1 MPLGRDRD
9 PFDRT
14 VAYLRERLAAWRPLQ
29 GAVISINGL
38 AQTLDVSHTP
48 VREALAMLTGE
59 GLIVRTAAGYA
70 GATHAPE
77 TLGAHYDL
85 AELLVAR
92 AVTGLPAEPW
102 PEMPGAGEVL
112 SATEWL
118 DHLVE
123 KGGDVALRAAYRRV
137 AGQLTPFVGAAEQV
151 LNDGPRAREGLSRAW
166 RANERRALAAASRAY
181 HARRRRAATRILT
194 SALGLGTPP

>member
-14 VAYLRERLAAWRPLQ
+14 VAYLRDRLAAWRPLQ

-70 GATHAPE
+70 GATHAPA

-92 AVTGLPAEPW
+92 AITGLPAEPW
-102 PEMPGAGEVL
+102 PDIPE
-112 SATEWL
+112 ATEISSAAAWL

-123 KGGDVALRAAYRRV
+123 EGGDVALKAAYRRV
-137 AGQLTPFVGAAEQV
+137 AAQLTPFVEAADQILSDEP
-151 LNDGPRAREGLSRAW
+151 DARDRLARAW
-166 RANERRALAAASRAY
+166 RANERRGLAATARAY
-181 HARRRRAATRILT
+181 HARRRRAATRILAT
-194 SALGLGTPP
+194 ALGLGAAP